1 MSELDEY
8 LRLAHRTR
16 TGSWWCMTENPG
28 TRTLLTIGET
38 VMLHPQG
45 ISKFKIISIEDGDAL
60 IESLMNSPGT
70 YPFRVQ
76 LKFLVPAT

>member
-1 MSELDEY
+1 
-8 LRLAHRTR
+8 
-16 TGSWWCMTENPG
+16 MTENPG

>member
-1 MSELDEY
+1 MQVRDADTDRAED
-8 LRLAHRTR
+8 
-16 TGSWWCMTENPG
+16 N
-28 TRTLLTIGET
+28 
-38 VMLHPQG
+38 QG

-60 IESLMNSPGT
+60 IESLVDSPGT

>member
-1 MSELDEY
+1 M
-8 LRLAHRTR
+8 
-16 TGSWWCMTENPG
+16 
-28 TRTLLTIGET
+28 TIGQT

-45 ISKFKIISIEDGDAL
+45 ISIFKIISIEDSDAL
-60 IESLMNSPGT
+60 IESLVDSPGT

>member
-1 MSELDEY
+1 M
-8 LRLAHRTR
+8 
-16 TGSWWCMTENPG
+16 M
-28 TRTLLTIGET
+28 IGET

-60 IESLMNSPGT
+60 IESLVDSPGT